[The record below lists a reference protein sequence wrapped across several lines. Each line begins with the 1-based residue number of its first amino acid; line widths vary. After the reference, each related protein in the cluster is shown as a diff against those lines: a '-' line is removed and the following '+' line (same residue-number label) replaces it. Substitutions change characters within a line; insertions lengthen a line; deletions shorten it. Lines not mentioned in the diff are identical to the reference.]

1 DRPTC
6 GNLPGN
12 DSDTIDSSARLN
24 GSSDLHHSV
33 DQIPLLRRAT
43 GKRWLLLAIAVG
55 FTALGA
61 WMLVDTIRRPATAE
75 PGQLWLALA
84 ILIMSGGAGVLFG
97 YEIIVAA
104 RKAADDIEPLGHP
117 GTEGALVASYSTTWL
132 VIGLTGSLAFALA
145 GLLMLRAGLSGG
157 GAGPTAIG
165 ALAAVVFG
173 GFAAIGL
180 LQLWQTRWSARR
192 LSIDAAGI
200 RDTRIGNRLIAWNE
214 IAIIA
219 LRTLYGQR
227 LIEVRLKD
235 PSDYVADIGGVQ
247 RSLARLNVA
256 FGFAPYA
263 IAVRGLSAT
272 EAAVIAA
279 IERFKPAYVLL
290 IGDTD
295 RPDWRKN
302 QPLRCV
308 PDSAQ
313 SRLASR

>member
-1 DRPTC
+1 
-6 GNLPGN
+6 
-12 DSDTIDSSARLN
+12 
-24 GSSDLHHSV
+24 LHHSV
-33 DQIPLLRRAT
+33 DQIPRLRRAT

-75 PGQLWLALA
+75 PGQLWMALA
-84 ILIMSGGAGVLFG
+84 ILIMFGGAGVLFG

-104 RKAADDIEPLGHP
+104 RKAADDIEPLGRP

-192 LSIDAAGI
+192 LSIDADGI

-227 LIEVRLKD
+227 MIEVRLKD
-235 PSDYVADIGGVQ
+235 PSGYVADIGGVQ
-247 RSLARLNVA
+247 KPLAHLNVA
-256 FGFAPYA
+256 FGFGPYS
-263 IAVRGLSAT
+263 IALRGLSAT
-272 EAAVIAA
+272 EADVVAA

-295 RPDWRKN
+295 LPD
-302 QPLRCV
+302 
-308 PDSAQ
+308 
-313 SRLASR
+313 